1 MNIRDRVT
9 EHSSILT
16 VADILVFV
24 MAVVAVDMAVTDE
37 QVANTLREIT
47 STAHLTGR
55 TLII

>member
-37 QVANTLREIT
+37 QVANTLRKIT
-47 STAHLTGR
+47 SAAHLARR